1 MSLAASRRALPLA
14 ITLFCLCVLVIL
26 IGISVGSSGFVNFL
40 DAWHDDVSWQII
52 WDIRIPRTIGAF
64 AAGALL
70 GLAGALAQAVF
81 RNPLADPY
89 LLGSAS
95 GALLGV
101 GIILCLSY
109 AGEHSLVTLIGI
121 NGGAFAGALLG
132 VLAARNAELA

>member
-1 MSLAASRRALPLA
+1 MNLAASRRALPLA

-26 IGISVGSSGFVNFL
+26 IGISVGSSGFVNIL

-81 RNPLADPY
+81 RTGLDIRGQDHAE
-89 LLGSAS
+89 SI
-95 GALLGV
+95 ALLESFQTD
-101 GIILCLSY
+101 LS
-109 AGEHSLVTLIGI
+109 HSNLDSL
-121 NGGAFAGALLG
+121 
-132 VLAARNAELA
+132 